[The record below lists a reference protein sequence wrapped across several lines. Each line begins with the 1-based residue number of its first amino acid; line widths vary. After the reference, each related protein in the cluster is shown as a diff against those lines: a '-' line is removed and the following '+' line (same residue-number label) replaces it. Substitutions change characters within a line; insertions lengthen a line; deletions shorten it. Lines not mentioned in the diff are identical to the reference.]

1 MIGVETPSGL
11 ETVMESVLQSPTVML
26 SPATAGLEIPA
37 GGDRTIVSKSILN
50 LQISLLR
57 GQNVY

>member
-1 MIGVETPSGL
+1 MIGVERPSGL
-11 ETVMESVLQSPTVML
+11 ETVKESVLQSPMVML
-26 SPATAGLEIPA
+26 LPATTGLEIPA
-37 GGDRTIVSKSILN
+37 GGDKTIVSKSILS